1 MKLVLNRQARRTLRV
16 TIQKQTDMNSFRF
29 TFFFFLSSF
38 ARLTR
43 WIPQLVLWKFRV
55 LLLQS
60 LSLPLLCAAHVYL
73 KCFPY
78 GWGAGLQWPDLDLQ
92 SSGFL
97 FSIDG
102 GVKGFRHL
110 FSDLI
115 WNANYFFFVRITR
128 NNGFSELNFNK
139 MRGKMC
145 DSKRKSGVKGGIFL
159 GGQEASSS
167 FYSSIVGQRF
177 PTRSRVYGESC
188 VFSSFHIDKRAD
200 QTKRERA
207 KLKKK
212 KNNNWKKQ
220 ATQEL
225 TDFVCF
231 FLYSDEEE
239 QSEPH

>member
-1 MKLVLNRQARRTLRV
+1 
-16 TIQKQTDMNSFRF
+16 
-29 TFFFFLSSF
+29 
-38 ARLTR
+38 
-43 WIPQLVLWKFRV
+43 
-55 LLLQS
+55 
-60 LSLPLLCAAHVYL
+60 
-73 KCFPY
+73 
-78 GWGAGLQWPDLDLQ
+78 
-92 SSGFL
+92 
-97 FSIDG
+97 
-102 GVKGFRHL
+102 
-110 FSDLI
+110 
-115 WNANYFFFVRITR
+115 
-128 NNGFSELNFNK
+128 
-139 MRGKMC
+139 MC

-200 QTKRERA
+200 KTKRERA

-239 QSEPH
+239 QSEPHQAANECVHGVVAN